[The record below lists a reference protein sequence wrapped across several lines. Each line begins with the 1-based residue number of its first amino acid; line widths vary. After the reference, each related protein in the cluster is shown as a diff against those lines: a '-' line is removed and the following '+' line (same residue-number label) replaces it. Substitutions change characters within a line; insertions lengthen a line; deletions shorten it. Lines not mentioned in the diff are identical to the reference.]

1 MAIWEVGAVQKV
13 SVPQN
18 GPFWDVSVKK
28 RHFFWSFGPND
39 GTVAIGS
46 KFRFRRW
53 SPNRRRVYSLTPGD
67 D

>member
-46 KFRFRRW
+46 KFRFRMW